1 MVKRLESY
9 ELKEAQAKADSNGQ
23 RMKDINSMEQLHE
36 YRKRGNLRWHH
47 RANYDKQLDEQ
58 EKKININGVEQ
69 AVNYDGNKEERVAMQ
84 NGNGDIKVGRLAS
97 ESKFDRRYYDNNRE
111 NDENRIANK
120 KFVFDIRF
128 VKQLGFNPMNFDDSK
143 VKDAFGYNERHDCT
157 ECGLHGF
164 VRSICPRHNTEADAR
179 RNHDAF
185 LKRLRDNN
193 VGQSYQRN
201 GSRSWQNN
209 NVGNGQY
216 RGDYRT
222 FENTK
227 SYANV
232 VQDGRPEQVGRL
244 SDQRGEVTSLGVY
257 KLNDEVNQ
265 VGESTMKGNGV
276 WPGC

>member
-1 MVKRLESY
+1 
-9 ELKEAQAKADSNGQ
+9 
-23 RMKDINSMEQLHE
+23 
-36 YRKRGNLRWHH
+36 
-47 RANYDKQLDEQ
+47 
-58 EKKININGVEQ
+58 
-69 AVNYDGNKEERVAMQ
+69 
-84 NGNGDIKVGRLAS
+84 
-97 ESKFDRRYYDNNRE
+97 
-111 NDENRIANK
+111 
-120 KFVFDIRF
+120 
-128 VKQLGFNPMNFDDSK
+128 
-143 VKDAFGYNERHDCT
+143 
-157 ECGLHGF
+157 LHGF